1 MDEEKL
7 TILVQELEGWY
18 NLQHED
24 FDNDLVKDKCL
35 KEIAR
40 EIHAI
45 CKEQAAQYYFHYTR
59 AY

>member
-7 TILVQELEGWY
+7 IVLVHEPECWY

-24 FDNDLVKDKCL
+24 FDNDLVKYRCW
-35 KEIAR
+35 KEIVR
-40 EIHAI
+40 EIQAK
-45 CKEQAAQYYFHYTR
+45 CKERATQYYFHYTK